1 MSSLIAFAAVAV
13 LFGVTPGPDVLL
25 VIRQSVASGPRHG
38 LAVALGAATGS
49 LAWGMAAA
57 FGLAHLTSSSHV
69 AYAVVRYSGALYLIV
84 LGIQALRSH
93 VAPDAGQGNTTMPRR
108 EASSSWTALGTGLI
122 ADLLNPKT
130 GAFCLALLPQFI
142 PAGGNVIG
150 WSIALM
156 AIELSIAVIALSAY
170 ALAASRASTCLRSP
184 KVARRTSQILGV
196 TLIGLGA
203 KVATT

>member
-1 MSSLIAFAAVAV
+1 MPSLIAFAAVAV
-13 LFGVTPGPDVLL
+13 VFGVTPGPDVML

-57 FGLAHLTSSSHV
+57 FGLARLISSSHV

-84 LGIQALRSH
+84 LGIQGLRSH
-93 VAPDAGQGNTTMPRR
+93 VTPDAEQGTTMPRR
-108 EASSSWTALGTGLI
+108 EASSSWTAFRTGLI
-122 ADLLNPKT
+122 ADLLNPKM
-130 GAFCLALLPQFI
+130 GAFYLALLPQFI

-170 ALAASRASTCLRSP
+170 ALAASRASTYLRRP
-184 KVARRTSQILGV
+184 KVARRTSQILAV